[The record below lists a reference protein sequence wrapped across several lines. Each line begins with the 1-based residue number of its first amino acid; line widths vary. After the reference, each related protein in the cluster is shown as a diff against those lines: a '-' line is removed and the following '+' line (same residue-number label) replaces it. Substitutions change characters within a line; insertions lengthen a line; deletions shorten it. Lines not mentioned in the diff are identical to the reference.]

1 MKMEVWDM
9 SAIIGL
15 VLGLATGLLGIAMK
29 ILFKLRLLPA
39 ALFILICNFVFWDW
53 AHSIGDWYYIIV
65 IALAA
70 IGLGSFVVQGI
81 NKYRENQKREK
92 AYVTQLA
99 AKYDQAKAEG
109 RLKDGW
115 FQVY

>member
-1 MKMEVWDM
+1 MG
-9 SAIIGL
+9 AILGL
-15 VLGLATGLLGIAMK
+15 VLAICGLVIK

-39 ALFILICNFVFWDW
+39 ALFLLICNFVFWDW

-81 NKYRENQKREK
+81 VKLRENQKLEK
-92 AYVTQLA
+92 AYEAQLI

>member
-1 MKMEVWDM
+1 MG
-9 SAIIGL
+9 AILGL
-15 VLGLATGLLGIAMK
+15 VLAICGLVIK

-39 ALFILICNFVFWDW
+39 ALFLLICNFVFWDW

-81 NKYRENQKREK
+81 MKHRKNKKFEK
-92 AYVTQLA
+92 AYEERLW
-99 AKYDQAKAEG
+99 AKYDKAKAEG
-109 RLKDGW
+109 RCTDGW
-115 FQVY
+115 YQIY

>member
-1 MKMEVWDM
+1 MG
-9 SAIIGL
+9 AILGL
-15 VLGLATGLLGIAMK
+15 VLAICGLVIK

-39 ALFILICNFVFWDW
+39 ALFLLICNFVFWDW

-81 NKYRENQKREK
+81 KKYRRDQRLEK
-92 AYVTQLA
+92 AYEERLT
-99 AKYDQAKAEG
+99 AKCKQQNGDD
-109 RLKDGW
+109 LHKDGW
-115 FQVY
+115 YSRIY

>member
-1 MKMEVWDM
+1 MG
-9 SAIIGL
+9 AI
-15 VLGLATGLLGIAMK
+15 LGLALAIFGLVIK

-39 ALFILICNFVFWDW
+39 ALFLLICNFVFWDW

-81 NKYRENQKREK
+81 IKLRENRKFEK
-92 AYVTQLA
+92 AYVAQLA
-99 AKYDQAKAEG
+99 AKYDKAQAEG
-109 RLKDGW
+109 RCKDGW